1 MPAYEPPLSLSPSRV
16 SSFTSCPLAFRFA
29 SLDNLPEPPSVHT
42 TRGSLVHRALEIFFG
57 TPADERDRD
66 ILDAALVTA
75 FDEYR
80 THPDLVDLGLDAAQ
94 MNEFEL
100 ECRRLVDNYL
110 HMEDPRQINEIGL
123 ELRLETTLDSG
134 LTLRGIIDRLELDAD
149 GGLVVT
155 DYKTG
160 RAPGANYERTSL
172 ASMQFYAL
180 LCREVLDRTPSSIRL
195 MYLKSRETITATPT
209 ERSLQF
215 LLTRTTAVWRAVE
228 RACTT
233 GEFKPNPG
241 PLCRSC
247 AFQRWCPEFGGDPER
262 ALIEAPVAFAAARP

>member
-1 MPAYEPPLSLSPSRV
+1 MPEYEPPTSLSPSRV
-16 SSFTSCPLAFRFA
+16 SAFTACPLAFRFA
-29 SLDNLPEPPSVHT
+29 SIDKLPEPPSIHT
-42 TRGSLVHRALEIFFG
+42 TRGTVVHRALEIFFG
-57 TPADERDRD
+57 VPGEHRDRD
-66 ILDAALVTA
+66 RLETALMAALE
-75 FDEYR
+75 EYR
-80 THPDLVDLGLDAAQ
+80 VHPDLVDLGLDAEQSAQ
-94 MNEFEL
+94 FEL
-100 ECRRLVDNYL
+100 DCRALVENYL
-110 HMEDPRQINEIGL
+110 VMEDPRHINEIGL

-160 RAPGANYERTSL
+160 RAPGPNYERTSL
-172 ASMQFYAL
+172 AGMQFYAL
-180 LCREVLDRTPSSIRL
+180 LCREVFDRTPSTIRL

-247 AFQRWCPEFGGDPER
+247 AFQRWCPEFGGDPEQ
-262 ALIEAPVAFAAARP
+262 ALVEAPVAFAAARP